1 MENYWHSVNLDTTKC
16 NGCTNCLKRCPT
28 EAIRLRNGKA
38 EIINERCIDCGEC
51 IRVCPYH
58 AKRALTDDLSDMGR
72 YQYTIALASI
82 PLYGQFP
89 FEMDINRVF
98 NSFYS
103 LGFDEVYD
111 VARAADYLSIA
122 LKDILEKKTMEGP
135 LIATLCP
142 AIIRLIQ
149 IRFPSLIDR
158 IIKLETPME
167 IAARLAKKKAAEKT
181 GLPMDQIGTFYVTEC
196 PAKITSIKNPVGIE
210 TSYVDRAI
218 PMEAVYS
225 KILKLYPDV
234 EVLEQIQQASSI
246 GIGWAKANGQS
257 YSIQAKNYLSVDGI
271 ENVIKVLEG
280 MELGK
285 LKDVDFFEGYAC
297 VNGCIGGPLTM
308 ENSFIAKAQIRR
320 RAESIGEAQFEAI
333 DKAEALSVIQN
344 EMKDWTQEIKPKKI
358 LKLDSDIRRA
368 IEKMDLIEK
377 IYKEL
382 PGIDCG
388 TCGAPSCRALAE
400 DIVRGEAS
408 IEDCI
413 IRKKEEEKHED

>member
-1 MENYWHSVNLDTTKC
+1 MENYWHSVNLDITKC
-16 NGCTNCLKRCPT
+16 NGCTNCLKKCPT

-58 AKRALTDDLSDMGR
+58 AKRALTDELSDMKH
-72 YQYTIALASI
+72 YKYNVALVSI
-82 PLYGQFP
+82 PMYGQFHLSK
-89 FEMDINRVF
+89 EINKIF
-98 NSFYS
+98 NSFYN

-111 VARAADYLSIA
+111 VAKAADYLSIA
-122 LKDILEKKTMEGP
+122 LKDRLENKEKDGP
-135 LIATLCP
+135 LISTLCP

-167 IAARLAKKKAAEKT
+167 IAARLAKREAMEKT
-181 GLPMDQIGTFYVTEC
+181 GLSMDEIGTFYITEC
-196 PAKITSIKNPVGIE
+196 PAKITSIKNPVGIRK
-210 TSYVDRAI
+210 SYVDRAI
-218 PMEAVYS
+218 SIESVYS

-234 EVLEQIQQASSI
+234 EIRKQIQSSSSI

-257 YSIQAKNYLSVDGI
+257 YSIKAKNYLAVDGI
-271 ENVIKVLEG
+271 ANVIEVLED

-285 LKDVDFFEGYAC
+285 LDDVDFFEGYAC
-297 VNGCIGGPLTM
+297 VNGCIGGPLAM
-308 ENSFIAKAQIRR
+308 ENSFIAKARIRR
-320 RAESIGEAQFEAI
+320 ISEEIGESQFKAI
-333 DKAEALSVIQN
+333 DKAKALEIIN
-344 EMKDWTQEIKPKKI
+344 LEMKDWIDDIKPKNVM
-358 LKLDSDIRRA
+358 KLDSDIRVA
-368 IEKMDLIEK
+368 INKMDMIEQ
-377 IYKEL
+377 IYKQL

-408 IEDCI
+408 IDDCI
-413 IRKKEEEKHED
+413 IRKGQEANKK

>member
-1 MENYWHSVNLDTTKC
+1 MENYWHSVNLDIEKC
-16 NGCTNCLKRCPT
+16 NGCTNCLKKCPT

-58 AKRALTDDLSDMGR
+58 AKRALTDELADMKHYR
-72 YQYTIALASI
+72 YNIALVSI
-82 PLYGQFP
+82 PIYGQFSRDK
-89 FEMDINRVF
+89 DINKIF
-98 NSFYS
+98 NCFYS
-103 LGFDEVYD
+103 LEFDEVFD
-111 VARAADYLSIA
+111 VAYAADYLSIA
-122 LKDILEKKTMEGP
+122 LKDILEKRENEGP
-135 LIATLCP
+135 MIATLCP

-167 IAARLAKKKAAEKT
+167 IAARMAKKEAAEKT
-181 GLPMDQIGTFYVTEC
+181 GFSLDEIGTFYITEC
-196 PAKITSIKNPVGIE
+196 PAKITSVKNPVGIRK
-210 TSYVDRAI
+210 SYVDRAI
-218 PMEAVYS
+218 SIESVYS
-225 KILKLYPDV
+225 KILKIYPDV
-234 EVLEQIQQASSI
+234 EVTKQIQKSSSI

-257 YSIQAKNYLSVDGI
+257 YSIKAKNYLAVDGI

-285 LKDVDFFEGYAC
+285 LNDVDFFEGYAC

-308 ENSFIAKAQIRR
+308 ENSFIAKARIRQL
-320 RAESIGEAQFEAI
+320 AEEIGETAFERI
-333 DKAEALSVIQN
+333 DKAEAGRIIDD
-344 EMKDWTQEIKPKKI
+344 EMKDWVDEIQPKKI
-358 LKLDSDIRRA
+358 MKLDSDIRRA
-368 IEKMDLIEK
+368 IDKMDMIER

-413 IRKKEEEKHED
+413 IRKRQEGKNDD